1 MVMREVPLRRLEQLL
16 FGSAYEL
23 RPTVAMRDPSVLS
36 IDYGHEARSFA
47 VLGHLA
53 APRRAR
59 LAL

>member
-1 MVMREVPLRRLEQLL
+1 MREVPLRRLEQLL

-23 RPTVAMRDPSVLS
+23 RPTLAMRDPLVLS
-36 IDYGHEARSFA
+36 IDYGHKAGSFA
-47 VLGHLA
+47 ILGHLV